1 MLTANHEFNEIYEK
15 YKNLVLQAAYIYS
28 GDYTEAEDITQ
39 DTFLKLYIGYDK
51 MRKDNIPSWLYTTA
65 KNAALN
71 FKKKKERQ
79 ILECDRDE
87 DTKSVDEPSTESA
100 EEEFLRK
107 TLELENSELHRRIV
121 ADMRKHNPR
130 WYDAM
135 ILVFYMELPQAK
147 AAELMG
153 IRVSALHAMLH
164 RMRNWL
170 RKKYGVE
177 YEEMNRER

>member
-1 MLTANHEFNEIYEK
+1 MLTGNHEFNEIYEK

-107 TLELENSELHRRIV
+107 TLELENSELHRRII

-147 AAELMG
+147 AAEMMG
-153 IRVSALHAMLH
+153 IRVQALHAMLH